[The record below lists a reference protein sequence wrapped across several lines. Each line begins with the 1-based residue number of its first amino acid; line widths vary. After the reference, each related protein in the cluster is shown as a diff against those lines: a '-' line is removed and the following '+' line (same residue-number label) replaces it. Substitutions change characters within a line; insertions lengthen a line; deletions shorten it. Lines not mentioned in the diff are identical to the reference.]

1 MSEKKKGILKGL
13 FKSKSGCGCGVSI
26 VEEPEINE
34 KKKDDKSQ
42 NK

>member
-1 MSEKKKGILKGL
+1 LKGL
-13 FKSKSGCGCGVSI
+13 FKSKSKSGCGCGVSI